1 MIFAQ
6 RRFILDWLSLVDL
19 QHSSASYPLSR
30 ARLAPFHTDAERYC
44 TTATTLSGYGF
55 DAATAACA
63 AAVHVGRRRPC
74 CRAAAAY
81 PMHVR
86 AIELP

>member
-19 QHSSASYPLSR
+19 QHSSARYPPFEGKAS
-30 ARLAPFHTDAERYC
+30 PFHTDAERYC

-63 AAVHVGRRRPC
+63 AAVHVGRRRTC
-74 CRAAAAY
+74 SREAAAY
-81 PMHVR
+81 PLHVR